1 MVPNK
6 TNEYVVIWFFLKKKM
21 HLKQGISIVIYLCL
35 KDYFNVLADAHQP

>member
-6 TNEYVVIWFFLKKKM
+6 TNEYVVIWLKKKM

>member
-6 TNEYVVIWFFLKKKM
+6 TNEYVVICFFFLKM